1 MDSKT
6 AIETIFTLEEKLDKI
21 TAKID
26 LLDVTIG
33 NLNNKIYVLN
43 SKISE
48 LSNLAPTPY
57 VGGVPSASVP
67 SGSVTKQA
75 QSSSLVLG
83 NVRVFGYILNQSK
96 MPIRDVYVRV
106 FSSDNSVIKET
117 STDSDGYWECRLP
130 SGRFGVEYTHKNFK
144 PVNRPVTI
152 PEGVSSYEVK

>member
-26 LLDVTIG
+26 LLDITVS

-48 LSNLAPTPY
+48 LSNVTPY
-57 VGGVPSASVP
+57 TGGMPSASVP
-67 SGSVTKQA
+67 SGSVAKQA

-144 PVNRPVTI
+144 PINRPITI
-152 PEGVSSYEVK
+152 PEGVGSYEVK